1 MVAPS
6 LDHVERAYDDAKH
19 GGVSERPVLEARIPS
34 LADPTLAP
42 AGRHVMSVDVR
53 FVPVDGREG
62 SCAFGGAEA
71 GEALA
76 DRAVAI
82 LAERAPNLPAAIL
95 ERKVL
100 LPADVEA
107 RYGLDAGDP
116 WQGELALD
124 QLLFMRP
131 VPGWSGYRSP
141 IAGLYLCGNGT
152 HPAGAITGAS
162 GRLAA
167 SAILADLEGQG

>member
-1 MVAPS
+1 M
-6 LDHVERAYDDAKH
+6 
-19 GGVSERPVLEARIPS
+19 
-34 LADPTLAP
+34 
-42 AGRHVMSVDVR
+42 
-53 FVPVDGREG
+53 PVDGRKG
-62 SCAFGGAEA
+62 QAEA
-71 GEALA
+71 EGRKTGEAIADRAVAALA
-76 DRAVAI
+76 DRA
-82 LAERAPNLPAAIL
+82 PNLSGAIL

-100 LPADVEA
+100 LPGDMEE
-107 RYGLDAGDP
+107 RYGLDGGDP

-131 VPGWSGYRSP
+131 VPGWSGYRTP

-167 SAILADLEGQG
+167 SRVLADLEDSG